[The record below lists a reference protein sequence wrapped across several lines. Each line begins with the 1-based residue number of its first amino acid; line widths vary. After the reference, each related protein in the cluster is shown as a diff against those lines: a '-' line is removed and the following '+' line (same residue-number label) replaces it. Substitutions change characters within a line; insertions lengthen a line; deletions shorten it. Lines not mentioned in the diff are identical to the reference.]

1 MAYLLAI
8 PAIALPGWLLIQ
20 VVRGRLRVTSCC
32 APVVTKDAAG
42 MTKPLGG

>member
-32 APVVTKDAAG
+32 APVAPKDSAG
-42 MTKPLGG
+42 LSEPLGG